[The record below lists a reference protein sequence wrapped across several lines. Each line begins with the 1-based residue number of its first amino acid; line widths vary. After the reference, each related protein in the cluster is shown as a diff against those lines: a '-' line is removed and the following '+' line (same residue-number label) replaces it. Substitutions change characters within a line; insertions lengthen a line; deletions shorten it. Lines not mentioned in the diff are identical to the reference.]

1 MSALKPGKHVAVI
14 NRGSLSQKFVE
25 LCRLHNHEVD
35 EVVLEFGK
43 QVTHGDLNSIATVET
58 AAALINMHETSSGAL
73 QEMKFVSDFCRARGL
88 IIDTA
93 STFVADEIGMAALGA
108 DVILAGSQ
116 KALACNSGGSQSVLE
131 QHVLLGTAA
140 LLSVFHLLGTGYK
153 HRRVFSKI
161 IDEKL
166 RFDASTKVDF
176 ECEGAVASI
185 KVAGGAESE
194 GELVI
199 TGTEGYVYVPAPW
212 WKTDYFEVR
221 FEDSPLNVTFTRLTA
236 RESDTSSFPSC
247 APQSAVGSAPT
258 CPRASHSPSSTSW
271 RASMTGMGALAG
283 EVSSSSTGPL
293 TPSNHPYTI
302 SNEEGAPETR
312 HPQTH

>member
-25 LCRLHNHEVD
+25 LCRPHNHEVD

-43 QVTHGDLNSIATVET
+43 QVTHGDLNSIASVET

-131 QHVLLGTAA
+131 QHVLLGTDRPSFRFPSPRDWLQAPP
-140 LLSVFHLLGTGYK
+140 
-153 HRRVFSKI
+153 RVSKI

-185 KVAGGAESE
+185 KVARGAESE

-221 FEDSPLNVTFTRLTA
+221 FEDSPLNKRYFYPLDGRGIRYELVSFLRTA
-236 RESDTSSFPSC
+236 KRGGKCPYMPPRTSL
-247 APQSAVGSAPT
+247 AIVNVV
-258 CPRASHSPSSTSW
+258 ASLYD
-271 RASMTGMGALAG
+271 RDG
-283 EVSSSSTGPL
+283 E
-293 TPSNHPYTI
+293 
-302 SNEEGAPETR
+302 R
-312 HPQTH
+312 